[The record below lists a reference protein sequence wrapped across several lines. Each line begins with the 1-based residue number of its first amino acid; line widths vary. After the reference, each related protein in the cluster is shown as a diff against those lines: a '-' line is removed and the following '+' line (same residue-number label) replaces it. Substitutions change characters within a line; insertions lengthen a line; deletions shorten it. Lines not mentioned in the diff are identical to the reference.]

1 MYIICMYYSICMNQK
16 GLERASPQKT
26 QVVFLQA
33 PRNEVRNTT
42 IEHVYLGVFGLSPLC
57 GCVVEV
63 HYFKCQLC
71 AQWTAASDKI

>member
-1 MYIICMYYSICMNQK
+1 MK
-16 GLERASPQKT
+16 LEKQ
-26 QVVFLQA
+26 
-33 PRNEVRNTT
+33 T

-63 HYFKCQLC
+63 HYFKCQWLC